1 MKDHLQAVD
10 RRFDRSVQIDSA
22 RLVRAGAMQRQADL
36 EATLKF
42 RAELR
47 LATDVLI
54 TRDLSLT
61 EGRQL
66 LAQSIERRFDAFVPI
81 FRASIRSTVR

>member
-10 RRFDRSVQIDSA
+10 RRFDRSVRLNSA
-22 RLVRAGAMQRQADL
+22 RRAGAMQRQADL